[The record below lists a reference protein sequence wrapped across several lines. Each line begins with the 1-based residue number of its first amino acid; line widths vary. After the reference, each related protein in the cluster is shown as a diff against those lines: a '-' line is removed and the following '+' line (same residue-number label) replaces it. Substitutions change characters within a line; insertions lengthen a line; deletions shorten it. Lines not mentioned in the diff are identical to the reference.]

1 MVQRDFQKEKEKL
14 QLLADKKEHEQLEEL
29 WMEACQKE
37 KICNGKLLIA
47 WKKLTEIPHQI
58 YTFSQLLGRDLVFL
72 NLDCNNLTN
81 IGRIPSCCRKLRHL
95 SLALNHIT
103 EIPEDIAL
111 LTCLQHL
118 NLVRNIIK
126 TLPTEIGDLTSLEV
140 FECANNCLTDLPASV
155 SNLTKLQR
163 LNLECNN
170 LHHLFDEIIFMRISV
185 LNCNCNALTALPRNL
200 HLLGSLEVL
209 SACRNQLTEIPE
221 YLGDSKSLQVL
232 HLSNNFITE
241 LPNSFR
247 RLKTLQSLW
256 LDFNK
261 ISRLPNMLHDLE
273 SLTDLRMEGNVCK
286 ALTVA
291 TIVRPMSLAEK
302 SAIAEKMA
310 MERVS
315 REIELE
321 TIALV
326 VDQAKQNAQCF
337 LDSDLGSSIIFKA
350 ATELWKAIRLRKPI
364 SSLNVLMCDETAA
377 KYMQCV
383 APTFISALTQ
393 LFTTSQENIR
403 VLTTI
408 VEEREKRERSALVFR
423 RNNDRMVGYVADELK
438 CNFVVLVGE
447 MKRNHVMEVN
457 NKIRIVLRSW
467 VGPTL
472 MDIFWAWKIISKERK
487 NRINWEKLQD
497 LQSSRLKYE
506 QDCAFLLYAMDRV
519 GHSFFSW
526 LLAFAHKVFTQT
538 FFYILLVSSCSR

>member
-1 MVQRDFQKEKEKL
+1 MVQRDFQKEKEKM
-14 QLLADKKEHEQLEEL
+14 QLLADKKAHERLEEL
-29 WMEACQKE
+29 WNEACQKE
-37 KICNGKLLIA
+37 IICNGKMLIT
-47 WKKLTEIPHQI
+47 WKKMTKIPHQI

-72 NLDCNNLTN
+72 NLDCNNLTSF
-81 IGRIPSCCRKLRHL
+81 GRIPSCCRKLRHL
-95 SLALNHIT
+95 SLASNHIT

-111 LTCLQHL
+111 MTCLQHL
-118 NLVRNIIK
+118 NLVRNSIK
-126 TLPTEIGDLTSLEV
+126 TLPTEIGELTSLEV

-155 SNLTKLQR
+155 SKLTKLHR
-163 LNLECNN
+163 LNLECNS
-170 LHHLFDEIIFMRISV
+170 LHHLVDEIIFMRISV
-185 LNCNCNALTALPRNL
+185 LNCNCNVLTALPRNL

-209 SACRNQLTEIPE
+209 SACRNQLTQIPE
-221 YLGDSKSLQVL
+221 HLEDSKSLQVL

-241 LPNSFR
+241 LPDSFR

-261 ISRLPNMLHDLE
+261 IRRLPNMLHDLE
-273 SLTDLRMEGNVCK
+273 NLTDLRMEGNECK
-286 ALTVA
+286 ALTAA

-302 SAIAEKMA
+302 SAIAEKLV

-377 KYMQCV
+377 KCMQGI
-383 APTFISALTQ
+383 APSFISALTQ
-393 LFTTSQENIR
+393 LFTNSQENIKL
-403 VLTTI
+403 LTTL
-408 VEEREKRERSALVFR
+408 VEEREKRERGAIAFR
-423 RNNDRMVGYVADELK
+423 RNNDLMVGYVADELRS
-438 CNFVVLVGE
+438 NFVVLVGE

-487 NRINWEKLQD
+487 NRMNWEKFQD

-506 QDCAFLLYAMDRV
+506 QDCAFLLYAMDKV
-519 GHSFFSW
+519 SHSFISR
-526 LLAFAHKVFTQT
+526 AADNCTKVFTQS
-538 FFYILLVSSCSR
+538 FFILLVSPCYR